1 MAMSRIVKEP
11 TKSSL
16 ELDCINARHTYC
28 YTENRPSI
36 VAWVKRQIHKRD
48 RRRALD
54 SLAREAQELGFY

>member
-1 MAMSRIVKEP
+1 MSRVVKEP
-11 TKSSL
+11 TNNGL
-16 ELDCINARHTYC
+16 ELDCIKARHQYC

-54 SLAREAQELGFY
+54 SLAREALEWGMYDT